1 MGRLR
6 YLNPFRIRDA
16 ARQIRRI
23 TGGGGPKRLRLLS
36 VGHPAGVIVPTSRIT
51 LEVEA
56 RDGTKTKFE
65 PELPVPWPYAWTW
78 RLARLLKV
86 PLVRSVEPEHVRLTL
101 PVPHR
106 RGPAKVKTES
116 S

>member
-1 MGRLR
+1 MSRLR

-23 TGGGGPKRLRLLS
+23 SGGGGPRRLRLVS
-36 VGHPAGVIVPTSRIT
+36 VGHPEGVIVPTSRIT

-56 RDGTKTKFE
+56 RDGTKSRFA

-86 PLVRSVEPEHVRLTL
+86 PLVRSVEPEHVRFSV
-101 PVPHR
+101 PIPHR
-106 RGPAKVKTES
+106 RGAARRARS
-116 S
+116 